1 MADETVSI
9 ELTDEMKI
17 ELGDTLSS
25 LITGQAKLQRLFA
38 LADAKIAQQDVTIA
52 EQNVRIAVLTKLVES
67 HQAELEILRMRQQG
81 GGIVQ

>member
-25 LITGQAKLQRLFA
+25 LITGQAKLQKLFA
-38 LADAKIAQQDVTIA
+38 LADGKIAQQDATIA
-52 EQNVRIAVLTKLVES
+52 EQNAKIAAMMKLVDS

-81 GGIVQ
+81 AIVQ